1 MPAPRKSADDTP
13 VTESAPAAPAV
24 DVANDTEVLLHDL
37 QATQALVLKQ
47 EEMIQ
52 RLAEQVDHLSK
63 TAMSDPPPPPEDAP
77 SPEDFIPPIVPEGH
91 KRYASRYAELTMI
104 KTPGEN
110 LMLNGKAVHQKA
122 DYVDF
127 TGGVFQ
133 TTEYSGPTPLPE
145 LIEWLETHP
154 DFNATFWVDDY
165 AVRRM
170 STVEVQTGVKST
182 VTTPRAPLVAPM
194 Q

>member
-1 MPAPRKSADDTP
+1 MPPRKSVDEAGTEAP
-13 VTESAPAAPAV
+13 VAPAAI
-24 DVANDTEVLLHDL
+24 ANDTDALIRDL
-37 QATQALVLKQ
+37 ATTQELVLRQ

-52 RLAEQVDHLSK
+52 RLADQVEHLSQ
-63 TAMSDPPPPPEDAP
+63 TAADDALAADVDAP
-77 SPEDFIPPIVPEGH
+77 TPEDFMPPIVPEGH
-91 KRYASRYAELTMI
+91 RRYASRFAELTMI

-110 LMLNGKAVHQKA
+110 LMLNGKAVRQRA

-133 TTEYSGPTPLPE
+133 TTEYTGPTPLPE

-154 DFNATFWVDDY
+154 DFNQTFWVDDY
-165 AVRRM
+165 AIRRM

>member
-1 MPAPRKSADDTP
+1 MPPRKRADEAVTTEDT
-13 VTESAPAAPAV
+13 VAA
-24 DVANDTEVLLHDL
+24 VANDTDDDPTTTAIIEDL
-37 QATQALVLKQ
+37 ATTQELVLRQ

-52 RLAEQVDHLSK
+52 RLAEQVEHLSQ
-63 TAMSDPPPPPEDAP
+63 TASDDPPADPGPA
-77 SPEDFIPPIVPEGH
+77 PEDFVAPVVPDGH
-91 KRYASRYAELTMI
+91 KRYASRFGELTMI

-110 LMLNGKAVHQKA
+110 LMLNGKAIRQKA

-133 TTEYSGPTPLPE
+133 TTEYNGPTPLPE
-145 LIEWLETHP
+145 LIEWMESHP

-165 AVRRM
+165 AIRRM
-170 STVEVQTGVKST
+170 STVEIQQGVKST
-182 VTTPRAPLVAPM
+182 IATPRAPLAAPM